1 MSRKHKTPVRNAVAS
16 AGASP
21 PRPESA
27 AQTNIQLE
35 AGLGVF
41 SRSVLRQVLAIVGLS
56 SVLGLAFNAASPVG
70 VRLSEAPPAATGA
83 MRIAKTNPPAIPT
96 SPMPAP
102 ALPSPVVPSA
112 PQPAKV
118 ALAAPAPAPVSQP
131 NVPPKPWSVSPSP
144 TSTNPVVV
152 AAPPAVPNPAPIHWP
167 EAKALVAAG
176 NGVLVDVRHK
186 AMYDAGH
193 IPGAFSL
200 PEMSPP
206 EGFKTFLEGQ
216 STNTT
221 LIVYC
226 SSTSCSQSARVA
238 TRLVNEFRWP
248 AVRFMTGGYL
258 EYQQAELNPPAAP
271 LPAAAPHP

>member
-1 MSRKHKTPVRNAVAS
+1 
-16 AGASP
+16 
-21 PRPESA
+21 
-27 AQTNIQLE
+27 L
-35 AGLGVF
+35 F
-41 SRSVLRQVLAIVGLS
+41 SGSVLRQLAAIVGLS
-56 SVLGLAFNAASPVG
+56 AGLGLAFNAASPVG
-70 VRLSEAPPAATGA
+70 VRLSEVSPAATGA
-83 MRIAKTNPPAIPT
+83 MTVAKTNPPAIPT
-96 SPMPAP
+96 SPTPAP
-102 ALPSPVVPSA
+102 ALPSPAVPSA
-112 PQPAKV
+112 PEPAKV
-118 ALAAPAPAPVSQP
+118 ALAAPTPAPAPAPVP
-131 NVPPKPWSVSPSP
+131 RPDAPPKPWSVSHSP
-144 TSTNPVVV
+144 ASTNSVVI

-193 IPGAFSL
+193 IPGAFSV

-206 EGFKTFLEGQ
+206 EGFKAFLESQ
-216 STNTT
+216 ATNTT

-248 AVRFMTGGYL
+248 AVRYMTGGYL

-271 LPAAAPHP
+271 PPTAAPQP